1 MALTKRQKQIYDY
14 VTHFIETN
22 GYSPSLEEIG
32 REFQLSSVAT
42 VHKHVTNL
50 VRKGLLRRTWNQ
62 NRSIDIVREESAPRA
77 VDVPILGRLVS
88 GHPIFV
94 EESAEVLPLPSWLIG
109 QGRTYLLRAEG
120 DDMLHEQI
128 RSGDLLVI
136 EDRRALDEGALA
148 VVVLPNEEPAMRR
161 LLRAGPTLRLRGL
174 RPEDPDVDIPAEQVE
189 AKSIVRGL
197 VRTC

>member
-88 GHPIFV
+88 GHPIFI

-136 EDRRALDEGALA
+136 EDRRALDEGALV

-161 LLRAGPTLRLRGL
+161 LLRAGPTLRFRGL
-174 RPEDPDVDIPAEQVE
+174 RPEDPDVDIPADQVE

>member
-120 DDMLHEQI
+120 DDMLHEHV
-128 RSGDLLVI
+128 RSGDLLVV
-136 EDRRALDEGALA
+136 EDRRALDEGALV

-161 LLRAGPTLRLRGL
+161 LLRTGSTLRFRGL
-174 RPEDPDVDIPAEQVE
+174 RPGDPDLDVPADQVE